1 MTRVDL
7 RNYLERIY
15 NVPVAAV
22 RTRVQHGGCPGGGC
36 PLWCGLLPAS
46 LAWSPLAATLPRGP
60 LHMRKLRGDLRGE
73 VASQR

>member
-22 RTRVQHGGCPGGGC
+22 RTRVQHGGSRGRGFLPELSRPGCQPRWPGPRQ
-36 PLWCGLLPAS
+36 PL
-46 LAWSPLAATLPRGP
+46 
-60 LHMRKLRGDLRGE
+60 
-73 VASQR
+73 